1 MNIPS
6 GIIFDSSYVLGF
18 IIQPR
23 KAILELDMA
32 ISSQHR
38 HYHAPARGEAFC
50 YTKSF
55 LIFEVTEY
63 RSIDLKPK
71 VYFDGDRLA
80 DFGNLDSI
88 GIKDGLCTI
97 VGDFGIISMRASSID
112 EIGENDPT
120 WQSAFNRFG
129 STPEIR
135 T

>member
-1 MNIPS
+1 MIMPS
-6 GIIFDSSYVLGF
+6 DVIFDSSYVLGF

-23 KAILELDMA
+23 KTILELDMA
-32 ISSQHR
+32 ISPQHR
-38 HYHAPARGEAFC
+38 HYHAPTHGEAFC

-55 LIFEVTEY
+55 LIFKVTEY

-88 GIKDGLCTI
+88 GIKDELCTI
-97 VGDFGIISMRASSID
+97 VGDFGKISMRASSVD
-112 EIGENDPT
+112 EIAENDPT

-129 STPEIR
+129 STQEIR
-135 T
+135 A

>member
-1 MNIPS
+1 MIIPS
-6 GIIFDSSYVLGF
+6 DIIFDSSYVLGF

-23 KAILELDMA
+23 KTILELDMA

-38 HYHAPARGEAFC
+38 HYHAPRHGEAFC

-55 LIFEVTEY
+55 LIFEVIEY

-88 GIKDGLCTI
+88 GIKDEVCTI
-97 VGDFGIISMRASSID
+97 VGDFGEIGMKASSIH
-112 EIGENDPT
+112 EIAENDPN
-120 WQSAFNRFG
+120 WQSAFYRFG
-129 STPEIR
+129 STPEIHA
-135 T
+135 